1 MRQFKKVMLK
11 ILCFCVIWTAVSP
24 LCPISAHLGWE
35 HAQKWNE
42 CLGIN
47 LEETTAEG
55 KAKLD
60 ALWKV
65 AQDQIDVYK
74 NGKNSQTVYKNIQ
87 DECPWFS
94 WGKYNHRL
102 LFHWGF
108 NNVPRDHPA
117 VQNQVRKCLIKL
129 ESGSAP
135 LNMQKLHDTIEGC
148 RYIDQATYDKFKA
161 AMGKA
166 ETYTSYMNMLPP
178 VKTDAGR
185 LRPNKGIN
193 DATQWSKANKEARK
207 TRRDLFNKYQ
217 RTQPKHLYATFAQL
231 QGMRNR
237 QLIDAVE
244 KHLGIPRKVNDQ
256 VAHGAAAN
264 ALATLI
270 YDIHILHDFDS
281 AAADAIALPSIETLE
296 KDIIELGM
304 HRLAFGRAKTGLNQN
319 LIDRF
324 DTAARS
330 GRGRSNKFRA
340 RELLRLIEEYLPQI
354 LQDQYGG
361 ILNSRGIYLKGT
373 RNNNSYKEAA

>member
-1 MRQFKKVMLK
+1 M
-11 ILCFCVIWTAVSP
+11 
-24 LCPISAHLGWE
+24 
-35 HAQKWNE
+35 
-42 CLGIN
+42 
-47 LEETTAEG
+47 
-55 KAKLD
+55 
-60 ALWKV
+60 
-65 AQDQIDVYK
+65 
-74 NGKNSQTVYKNIQ
+74 
-87 DECPWFS
+87 
-94 WGKYNHRL
+94 
-102 LFHWGF
+102 
-108 NNVPRDHPA
+108 
-117 VQNQVRKCLIKL
+117 
-129 ESGSAP
+129 
-135 LNMQKLHDTIEGC
+135 
-148 RYIDQATYDKFKA
+148 
-161 AMGKA
+161 
-166 ETYTSYMNMLPP
+166 
-178 VKTDAGR
+178 
-185 LRPNKGIN
+185 
-193 DATQWSKANKEARK
+193 
-207 TRRDLFNKYQ
+207 
-217 RTQPKHLYATFAQL
+217 YATFAQL

-361 ILNSRGIYLKGT
+361 ILNSRGIYLKDT